1 MSASAG
7 DFVTPGTS
15 VVIDDGLSFG
25 EGIISTESGPLASL
39 SGKLVE
45 ENGIISVHISG
56 STANL
61 PKIGDIVIGQVNRLN
76 AKTAEIRILHIENK
90 DGGHRTI
97 PALKLFADI
106 YVTDFVDRYIPSAGD
121 AMRSRDIVR
130 AKITQFEPMLKAST
144 RDDPELGV
152 LYAICPSCGEALQKS
167 NVLPDFNVSCSRC
180 DYTGYRVLSSGFGH
194 GHSIPEESDVQ
205 SLNRPGERWS
215 SEAEKMLGHDGVRP
229 YLSPLA
235 DFRRGVN
242 HEIPAYVSK
251 MRNNNRSGGNRSGGQ
266 RREMHKA
273 ICTMCSIAT
282 QVPFKPTPGKPIRCR
297 DCMNKVNDGT
307 VTKEELSAEREV
319 LKLARAKSAEYSG
332 VKLFVGSISWDANED
347 DLRKL
352 FSTYG
357 ELKEVHIAKDRETGK
372 SRGFA
377 FIKFSN
383 LKDGQKAVKEL
394 DGFEFH
400 GRKISVQES
409 NESRGNSSKK
419 RSRHRK

>member
-7 DFVTPGTS
+7 DFVTPGTRVLADENTS
-15 VVIDDGLSFG
+15 LG
-25 EGIISTESGPLASL
+25 EGIIHTDSGPLALL
-39 SGKLVE
+39 SGKLIVE
-45 ENGIISVHISG
+45 EGVISVEIPG

-61 PKIGDIVIGQVNRLN
+61 PKVGDVVIGQVNRLN
-76 AKTAEIRILHIENK
+76 AKTAEIRILHIEGK
-90 DGGHRTI
+90 EGGGRDI

-106 YVTDFVDRYIPSAGD
+106 YVTEFVDRYIPSAGD

-144 RDDPELGV
+144 KEDPSFGV
-152 LYAICPSCGEALQKS
+152 IHAICPPCGAILQKS
-167 NVLPDFNVSCSRC
+167 DSEPDFNVTCNRC
-180 DYTGYRVLSSGFGH
+180 DYKGYRVLSSSFGI
-194 GHSIPEESDVQ
+194 GYSIPENSDIHI
-205 SLNRPGERWS
+205 LNRPGERWS
-215 SEAEKMLGHDGVRP
+215 EQAEKNLGHDGARP

-242 HEIPAYVSK
+242 HEIPSSVARQLG
-251 MRNNNRSGGNRSGGQ
+251 RNKSNDRSRGQ
-266 RREMHKA
+266 RREMHKTT
-273 ICTMCSIAT
+273 CTMCSAST
-282 QVPFKPTPGKPIRCR
+282 EVPFKPTPGKPIRCR

-307 VTKEELSAEREV
+307 ATKEELSAERQV
-319 LKLARAKSAEYSG
+319 LKAARSEMLESSG

-352 FSTYG
+352 FSTFG
-357 ELKEVHIAKDRETGK
+357 ELKDVHIAKDRETGK

-377 FIKFSN
+377 FINFSS

-394 DGFEFH
+394 DGTEFH

-409 NESRGNSSKK
+409 NESRGGSGN
-419 RSRHRK
+419 RRRHSRK

>member
-1 MSASAG
+1 MIASAG

-15 VVIDDGLSFG
+15 VAVDEGLTLGDGV
-25 EGIISTESGPLASL
+25 ISTNSGFLASL

-45 ENGIISVHISG
+45 DNGVISVRIKG
-56 STANL
+56 STANM

-76 AKTAEIRILHIENK
+76 AKTAEIRILHIEDK
-90 DGGHRTI
+90 DGGERTI

-144 RDDPELGV
+144 RENSELGV
-152 LYAICPSCGEALQKS
+152 LHAICPPCGEILEKS
-167 NVLPDFNVSCSRC
+167 DSLPDFNVSCPRC
-180 DYTGYRVLSSGFGH
+180 DYRGYRVLSSGFGH
-194 GHSIPEESDVQ
+194 GYNIPEGSNVEP
-205 SLNRPGERWS
+205 LNRPGERWS
-215 SEAEKMLGHDGVRP
+215 PEAEKMLGHDGARP

-235 DFRRGVN
+235 DFRRGIN
-242 HEIPAYVSK
+242 HEVPASVAK

-266 RREMHKA
+266 RREMHKTT
-273 ICTMCSIAT
+273 CTMCST
-282 QVPFKPTPGKPIRCR
+282 STEVPFKPTPGKPIRCR
-297 DCMNKVNDGT
+297 DCMNKVKDGT
-307 VTKEELSAEREV
+307 ATKEELSAERVV
-319 LKLARAKSAEYSG
+319 LKSARAKSAESSG

-347 DLRKL
+347 DLRGL

-377 FIKFSN
+377 FIKFSS

-409 NESRGNSSKK
+409 NESRGGSNDN
-419 RSRHRK
+419 RSRRRK

>member
-1 MSASAG
+1 
-7 DFVTPGTS
+7 
-15 VVIDDGLSFG
+15 
-25 EGIISTESGPLASL
+25 
-39 SGKLVE
+39 
-45 ENGIISVHISG
+45 
-56 STANL
+56 
-61 PKIGDIVIGQVNRLN
+61 
-76 AKTAEIRILHIENK
+76 
-90 DGGHRTI
+90 
-97 PALKLFADI
+97 
-106 YVTDFVDRYIPSAGD
+106 
-121 AMRSRDIVR
+121 
-130 AKITQFEPMLKAST
+130 
-144 RDDPELGV
+144 
-152 LYAICPSCGEALQKS
+152 
-167 NVLPDFNVSCSRC
+167 
-180 DYTGYRVLSSGFGH
+180 
-194 GHSIPEESDVQ
+194 
-205 SLNRPGERWS
+205 
-215 SEAEKMLGHDGVRP
+215 
-229 YLSPLA
+229 
-235 DFRRGVN
+235 
-242 HEIPAYVSK
+242 
-251 MRNNNRSGGNRSGGQ
+251 
-266 RREMHKA
+266 
-273 ICTMCSIAT
+273 MCSIAT